1 MSHPRT
7 IRFDGWVLHIDSG
20 DLEKDGRKIRL
31 QDQPLQILEQ
41 LLNRP
46 GELVTREQL
55 IARLWPKG
63 VVDFDTGLN
72 SAMRKLRNALQDDVE
87 TPRYIETVPR
97 KGYRFIAAIDLP
109 EAKPVDVSTVA
120 PASPRRNRLA
130 LIGALVILGAAG
142 AVLLTT
148 YYAKRQ
154 SAEPVASSTAA
165 NALPPHTVAVLP
177 FRNLSAEAEK
187 DSELIAFGVA
197 EGLLH
202 RLASMRDLT
211 LIARSSSY
219 AAATPSADARAIG
232 RSLNARYL
240 IEGSV
245 QRSGKRL
252 RIMTQLIDATSGA
265 HVWSLQFDRT
275 VDDIFAVEDEITQN
289 VAQALQVTLAETH
302 HPYARFGTDAYLSLL
317 QGRALVASRKPAD
330 VEQAIKRFERAIEIA
345 PDFALAYVDLA
356 YAYITE
362 ARLRTSFLSDAIRDA
377 VERGRPLAAK
387 ALQLDATLGEA
398 YVLRGFIE
406 WFDGD
411 AARAEVDFRKGL
423 QLAPSYGPGYEQ
435 FSEFLQVDRRRFDEA
450 LAVIDRARVVDPLR
464 PRIHYMKG
472 RMLADVGSFKEAER
486 LYLRALEIAPDY
498 YPALLR
504 LGEIRE
510 ESGLFAEAIR
520 LAERAAAIEPA
531 VGWVPFTLAEFYLDI
546 GEVDA
551 ARAVLA
557 NQSDDLQWTSVCMFE
572 GKTERAAAIFATLPI
587 EQETVDSYE
596 DEFLPFS
603 LRDAAV
609 LRARWERARTR
620 PPSAELWA
628 TRIAFAKLQIT
639 RGNRSEAQQL
649 ARDLLKIDEPHAAH
663 GIEYARPY
671 AYVLLGD
678 KDAAILT
685 LEQNMKRGYL
695 RRWWYTFER
704 EPLLQSFLGKDP
716 RFQSLAAR
724 VRQHAASQ
732 RTLLQQM
739 RDRGEVPSRKPDP
752 TARSSC

>member
-31 QDQPLQILEQ
+31 QDQPLQILEE

-289 VAQALQVTLAETH
+289 VAQALQVTLA
-302 HPYARFGTDAYLSLL
+302 
-317 QGRALVASRKPAD
+317 
-330 VEQAIKRFERAIEIA
+330 
-345 PDFALAYVDLA
+345 
-356 YAYITE
+356 
-362 ARLRTSFLSDAIRDA
+362 
-377 VERGRPLAAK
+377 
-387 ALQLDATLGEA
+387 
-398 YVLRGFIE
+398 
-406 WFDGD
+406 
-411 AARAEVDFRKGL
+411 
-423 QLAPSYGPGYEQ
+423 
-435 FSEFLQVDRRRFDEA
+435 
-450 LAVIDRARVVDPLR
+450 
-464 PRIHYMKG
+464 
-472 RMLADVGSFKEAER
+472 
-486 LYLRALEIAPDY
+486 
-498 YPALLR
+498 
-504 LGEIRE
+504 
-510 ESGLFAEAIR
+510 
-520 LAERAAAIEPA
+520 
-531 VGWVPFTLAEFYLDI
+531 
-546 GEVDA
+546 
-551 ARAVLA
+551 
-557 NQSDDLQWTSVCMFE
+557 
-572 GKTERAAAIFATLPI
+572 
-587 EQETVDSYE
+587 
-596 DEFLPFS
+596 
-603 LRDAAV
+603 
-609 LRARWERARTR
+609 
-620 PPSAELWA
+620 
-628 TRIAFAKLQIT
+628 
-639 RGNRSEAQQL
+639 
-649 ARDLLKIDEPHAAH
+649 
-663 GIEYARPY
+663 
-671 AYVLLGD
+671 
-678 KDAAILT
+678 
-685 LEQNMKRGYL
+685 
-695 RRWWYTFER
+695 
-704 EPLLQSFLGKDP
+704 
-716 RFQSLAAR
+716 
-724 VRQHAASQ
+724 
-732 RTLLQQM
+732 
-739 RDRGEVPSRKPDP
+739 
-752 TARSSC
+752 